1 MTQTNSDARGAGSV
15 LVLSGAPGTGKST
28 IARVLAEDGERSAV
42 HLLTDGFYAAIK
54 KGFVLP
60 FMPEAARQNE
70 VVLRAIV
77 ASMVAYAE
85 GGYDVVVDGIIG
97 PWSLEPFVE
106 AARRGRLRLS
116 FVVLRPDL
124 ATTLARATAREG
136 RELKSVDAIKGLY
149 GAFASLGA
157 LERHVVD
164 NSANRLEQS
173 ATRIREAWDSERFTL
188 A

>member
-1 MTQTNSDARGAGSV
+1 MNQASV
-15 LVLSGAPGTGKST
+15 EKHVTGKVLLLSGAPGSGKST
-28 IARVLAEDGERSAV
+28 IARALTESGERSKV
-42 HLLTDGFYAAIK
+42 HLLTDGFYTAIK

-97 PWSLEPFVE
+97 PWSLQPFRE
-106 AARRGRLRLS
+106 AAQTACLKLS
-116 FVVLRPDL
+116 FIALRPDL
-124 ATTLARATAREG
+124 PTTLARATAREG

-149 GAFASLGA
+149 GAFANLGA
-157 LERHVVD
+157 LERHALDNTVD
-164 NSANRLEQS
+164 TPASS
-173 ATRIREAWDSERFTL
+173 VTRIREAWNSNAL
-188 A
+188 VLS